1 MKNKYNIEL
10 KVPEF
15 MKSYN
20 LFIPINKSIGELV
33 GTLKKSLEELENLKL
48 SADLNLY
55 NEQDGTKYN
64 LEDYVFNTNIKNGST
79 LIIC

>member
-10 KVPEF
+10 KVPEL

-20 LFIPINKSIGELV
+20 LFIPINKSIGELI
-33 GTLKKSLEELENLKL
+33 GTLKKSLEEVENLKL
-48 SADLNLY
+48 SDNLNLY
-55 NEQDGTKYN
+55 NEQDGTKYI

-79 LIIC
+79 LVIC